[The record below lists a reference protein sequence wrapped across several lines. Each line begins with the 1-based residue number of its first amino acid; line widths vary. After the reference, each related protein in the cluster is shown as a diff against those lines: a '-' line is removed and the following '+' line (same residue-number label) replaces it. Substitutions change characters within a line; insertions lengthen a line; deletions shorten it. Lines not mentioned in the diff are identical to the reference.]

1 MEFSI
6 TLAIIVVT
14 SLVSWLG
21 FNNEALRSALILWPP
36 AVTRRHEYH
45 RFLGYGVV
53 HADFVHL
60 LFNMFTLYFF
70 GRLMEGFYAQYL
82 GAMGF
87 LWFYLSALVV
97 SALPSYLK
105 HRHDPDYA
113 TLGASGAVSAIL
125 TFAADTARARSLE
138 STDWSTLEQARHA
151 IERACS
157 WVTNISTI
165 LCCSAWKA
173 PIGTPNCL
181 RVFRYSSVVSQAN
194 FIAPTASAHE
204 SAAPKSR
211 TSSTAFASSAST
223 FSSRISAAA
232 RSSTVR

>member
-21 FNNEALRSALILWPP
+21 FNSEALRGALILWPP

-113 TLGASGAVSAIL
+113 TLGASGAVSAVLFAFIL
-125 TFAADTARARSLE
+125 LRPWETIYVYFIPVPAIIFAALYTGYSVYMNHR
-138 STDWSTLEQARHA
+138 
-151 IERACS
+151 
-157 WVTNISTI
+157 
-165 LCCSAWKA
+165 KA
-173 PIGTPNCL
+173 D
-181 RVFRYSSVVSQAN
+181 RVN
-194 FIAPTASAHE
+194 HSAHLAG
-204 SAAPKSR
+204 AAYGVL
-211 TSSTAFASSAST
+211 F
-223 FSSRISAAA
+223 
-232 RSSTVR
+232 TVLMEPRVLSHFLAELSNPGG